1 MPHDPNF
8 AWTVGELNRYA
19 QSVVKAHL
27 GDTIWLCGEL
37 GRIQSN
43 ASGHVYGVLK
53 DELGNSINIVFFGG
67 AQRIAPFGLA
77 PGSNVLVRG
86 NLDLYVAGG
95 AYQFSVRELVPANTQ
110 GNLMQRYLETRRRL
124 ASEGLFAPERKQPL
138 PLWPKC
144 IAVITSPSGAAVQDF
159 LKTAYGRVP
168 NLHVRIVPSP
178 MQGQGAG
185 VKIAAA
191 VQCLNDWRAC
201 DVIVIT
207 RGGGSMED
215 LWEFNDETLARA
227 VAASDIPVVS
237 AVGHQIDVTM
247 LDYVAD
253 VTVITPTQ
261 AADAVTEGILQ
272 LATDLA
278 QYSQRLP
285 QAARQL
291 VNAARLRFTQAASC
305 AYLLRPQDLYHQKA
319 QRLDNAQLR
328 LANALPGRARELRL
342 RLDDLCRR
350 LPGAIAHLVDDRR
363 AILGNLAAPLAA
375 LDPKGVL
382 KRGYSILLDDRKRA
396 VRAPGDTAPGQRL
409 TALLAAGEIR
419 LKVEGNT

>member
-1 MPHDPNF
+1 MMSHDPNF

-19 QSVVKAHL
+19 QNVVKAHL

-53 DELGNSINIVFFGG
+53 DEQGNSISIVFFGG
-67 AQRIAPFGLA
+67 ARRIAPLGLA
-77 PGSNVLVRG
+77 PGANVLVKG

-95 AYQFSVRELVPANTQ
+95 SYQFSVRELVPANTQ

-124 ASEGLFAPERKQPL
+124 EAEGLFAAELKQPL

-159 LKTAYGRVP
+159 LKTAYARVP
-168 NLHVRIVPSP
+168 NLRVRIVPSP
-178 MQGQGAG
+178 MQGQGAAA
-185 VKIAAA
+185 KIAAA
-191 VQCLNDWRAC
+191 VQCLNAWRAC

-207 RGGGSMED
+207 RGGGSLED
-215 LWEFNDETLARA
+215 LWEFNDETLART
-227 VAASDIPVVS
+227 VASSAIPVVS

-253 VTVITPTQ
+253 VSVITPTQ
-261 AADAVTEGILQ
+261 AANAVTEGVLQ
-272 LATDLA
+272 LTTTLQQCAK
-278 QYSQRLP
+278 RLP
-285 QAARQL
+285 AAALQ
-291 VNAARLRFTQAASC
+291 VVSSARLRFARASSC
-305 AYLLRPQDLYHQKA
+305 AYLLRPQDLYHPQA

-328 LANALPGRARELRL
+328 LASALPGLTRELRL
-342 RLDDLCRR
+342 RLDDLRRR
-350 LPGAIAHLVDDRR
+350 LPEAAGHLLAERQAAVR
-363 AILGNLAAPLAA
+363 NLAAPLAT

-382 KRGYSILLDDRKRA
+382 KRGYSILLDEGKRA
-396 VRAPGDTAPGQRL
+396 VRKPADTVHGQRI
-409 TALLAAGEIR
+409 TALVAEGEIR
-419 LKVEGNT
+419 LTVD